1 MREIKHKLDF
11 IKMKIS
17 ILQESTKRISREL
30 EGMPQSGSRYL
41 QKTYLIKD
49 YYLKTQQSEKAQP
62 NFFFFLK
69 KGPKTSGGTPP
80 MKIDRWHIA

>member
-49 YYLKTQQSEKAQP
+49 FY
-62 NFFFFLK
+62 
-69 KGPKTSGGTPP
+69 PKYTNTKLYNRK
-80 MKIDRWHIA
+80 MKNSL